1 MCWCACKCVGVPC
14 ECESVVAR
22 SCWCTIFPF
31 HRPRLHFPH
40 FLFLFLAFLLSRTQ
54 VFEFIDG
61 VHTAKNVMIT
71 AIKKDKPPRCAY
83 LSECACAHVFWRV
96 RLQSFL
102 FFYPFKIHTRAYLSG
117 ELCARCHLLVHVASK
132 NSYLDACPLFARR
145 RLLVNAAVK
154 NSCWS
159 CGSGWQHSWHFM
171 ASVYNDLQC
180 TSGRIPRIQQ
190 TRATCIRCLCAAACV
205 RECFCVPCCA

>member
-1 MCWCACKCVGVPC
+1 M
-14 ECESVVAR
+14 
-22 SCWCTIFPF
+22 
-31 HRPRLHFPH
+31 
-40 FLFLFLAFLLSRTQ
+40 
-54 VFEFIDG
+54 
-61 VHTAKNVMIT
+61 
-71 AIKKDKPPRCAY
+71 
-83 LSECACAHVFWRV
+83 SECACAHVFWRV

-132 NSYLDACPLFARR
+132 NSYLDACPLFARC

-180 TSGRIPRIQQ
+180 TSGRILRIPK
-190 TRATCIRCLCAAACV
+190 TRATCIRCVCAAACV
-205 RECFCVPCCA
+205 CMCLCVPCCACVPCDLVRVWCVSISMQRCVPRCEPACAPAHSGIRYPRIVCVQEGQLPTPGMRSQTPAHAPAHQHAARILCTRAYRLSTNF